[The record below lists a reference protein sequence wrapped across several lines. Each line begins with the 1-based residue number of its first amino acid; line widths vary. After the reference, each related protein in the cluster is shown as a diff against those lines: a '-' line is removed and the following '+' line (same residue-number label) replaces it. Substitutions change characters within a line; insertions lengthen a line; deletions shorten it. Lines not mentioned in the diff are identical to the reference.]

1 MSLPTSSRSG
11 LAEALSGWP
20 PPVLDPHGPFSN
32 TVTTLAWVLIAL
44 VTLIFLGVC
53 AALWVA
59 LYGSDE
65 LRARLG
71 GERVVR
77 WFGLIIPAG
86 VLFLLLAWGTTL
98 VAGMTAIQGD
108 ELRMRVSG
116 NIYWWRVSYLDAAGR
131 EVLADANELH
141 IPVGR
146 PVVVDMVSEDV
157 IHSFWVPKLGGKMDM
172 IPGRT
177 NRLKLQ
183 ADRPGS
189 YGGQCAEFCGGA
201 HSLMGFIVVAHEA
214 ADWQRWLDARLAPA
228 EASAPAS
235 AGASVRA
242 SVPAPPAAPASAGAP
257 ATGADEVQRG
267 RQLFGEVGC
276 AACHRIAGTDAQG
289 RSGPDLTHVGSR
301 RSLGAGI
308 LPNTRGTLIGWIG
321 DSQSIKPNN
330 RMPAYRSLPAA
341 ELDALAAYMESLR

>member
-1 MSLPTSSRSG
+1 
-11 LAEALSGWP
+11 
-20 PPVLDPHGPFSN
+20 VLDPHGPFSN

-44 VTLIFLGVC
+44 VTLIFVLVC

-65 LRARLG
+65 LRAKLG
-71 GERVVR
+71 GESVVK
-77 WFGLIIPAG
+77 WFGLIVPAG
-86 VLFLLLAWGTTL
+86 VLFLLLAWGTTM
-98 VAGMTAIQGD
+98 VAGMTAIKGD

-116 NIYWWRVSYLDAAGR
+116 NIYWWRVSYLDAGGK
-131 EVLADANELH
+131 EIHADANELH

-183 ADRPGS
+183 ADKAGV

-201 HSLMGFIVVAHEA
+201 HSLMGFVVVAHEP
-214 ADWQRWLDARLAPA
+214 ADWQRWLDTRLTPT
-228 EASAPAS
+228 
-235 AGASVRA
+235 
-242 SVPAPPAAPASAGAP
+242 PAAAPIGA
-257 ATGADEVQRG
+257 EVLRG
-267 RQLFGEVGC
+267 SQLFTEVGC
-276 AACHRIAGTDAQG
+276 AACHRVAGTTAQG
-289 RSGPDLTHVGSR
+289 LSGPDLTHVGSR

-321 DSQSIKPNN
+321 DSQSIKPSN
-330 RMPAYRSLPAA
+330 RMPAYRSLQAA
-341 ELDALAAYMESLR
+341 ELNALAAYMESLK

>member
-1 MSLPTSSRSG
+1 MSQPISSSSS

-44 VTLIFLGVC
+44 MTLIFLLVC
-53 AALWVA
+53 AAMWVA

-71 GERVVR
+71 GERVVK

-98 VAGMTAIQGD
+98 VAGMSTIRGD

-183 ADRPGS
+183 AGEAGN

-201 HSLMGFIVVAHEA
+201 HSLMGLVVVAHEP
-214 ADWQRWLDARLAPA
+214 ADWQRWMDARLKPA
-228 EASAPAS
+228 
-235 AGASVRA
+235 
-242 SVPAPPAAPASAGAP
+242 PAAPVSVEAL
-257 ATGADEVQRG
+257 RG
-267 RQLFGEVGC
+267 RQLFSEVGC
-276 AACHRIAGTDAQG
+276 AACHRVAGTDAQG
-289 RSGPDLTHVGSR
+289 TSGPDLTFVGSR
-301 RSLGAGI
+301 LSLGAGI
-308 LPNTRGTLIGWIG
+308 LPNTRGTLVGWIG

-330 RMPAYRSLPAA
+330 RMPSYRSLQAD
-341 ELDALAAYMESLR
+341 ELNALAAYMESLK

>member
-1 MSLPTSSRSG
+1 MSLPISSSSS

-44 VTLIFLGVC
+44 VTMIFLAVC
-53 AALWVA
+53 VAMWVA
-59 LYGSDE
+59 LFGSEE
-65 LRARLG
+65 LRAKLG

-86 VLFLLLAWGTTL
+86 VLLLLLAWGLTITRGLTT
-98 VAGMTAIQGD
+98 IRGD

-116 NIYWWRVSYLDAAGR
+116 NIYWWRVSYLDAAGK

-146 PVVVDMVSEDV
+146 PVVIDMESEDV

-183 ADRPGS
+183 ADKAGS

-201 HSLMGFIVVAHEA
+201 HSLMGFVVVAHEA
-214 ADWQRWLDARLAPA
+214 ADWQRWLDSRLKPVPNTPVSA
-228 EASAPAS
+228 EAL
-235 AGASVRA
+235 
-242 SVPAPPAAPASAGAP
+242 
-257 ATGADEVQRG
+257 RG
-267 RQLFGEVGC
+267 KQLFSEFGC
-276 AACHRIAGTDAQG
+276 AACHRVAGTSAQG
-289 RSGPDLTHVGSR
+289 LSGPDLSFIGAR

-308 LPNTRGTLIGWIG
+308 PPNNRGTLIGWIG

-330 RMPAYRSLPAA
+330 RMPSYRSLKAD
-341 ELDALAAYMESLR
+341 ELKALASYMESLK

>member
-1 MSLPTSSRSG
+1 MSQPISSSSS

-44 VTLIFLGVC
+44 MTLIFLLVC
-53 AALWVA
+53 AAMWVA
-59 LYGSDE
+59 LYGSDA

-71 GERVVR
+71 GERVVK
-77 WFGLIIPAG
+77 WFGLIVPAG

-108 ELRMRVSG
+108 ELRMRVAG
-116 NIYWWRVSYLDAAGR
+116 NLYWWRVSYLDAAGK
-131 EVLADANELH
+131 EILADANELH

-183 ADRPGS
+183 ADKAGS

-201 HSLMGFIVVAHEA
+201 HALMGLVVVAHEA
-214 ADWQRWLDARLAPA
+214 ADWQRWLDARLK
-228 EASAPAS
+228 
-235 AGASVRA
+235 
-242 SVPAPPAAPASAGAP
+242 PPANPVTVEAL
-257 ATGADEVQRG
+257 RG
-267 RQLFGEVGC
+267 QQLFNEIGC
-276 AACHRIAGTDAQG
+276 AACHRVAGTAAQG
-289 RSGPDLTHVGSR
+289 ISGPDLTFVGSR
-301 RSLGAGI
+301 LSLGAGI
-308 LPNTRGTLIGWIG
+308 LPNTRGTLVGWIG

-330 RMPAYRSLPAA
+330 RMPSYRSLQAD
-341 ELDALAAYMESLR
+341 ELNALAAYLESLK

>member
-1 MSLPTSSRSG
+1 MSQPTSSSSS

-20 PPVLDPHGPFSN
+20 PPVLDPQGPFSN
-32 TVTTLAWVLIAL
+32 TVTTLAWVLMAL
-44 VTLIFLGVC
+44 MALIFVLVC
-53 AALWVA
+53 AAMWVA
-59 LYGSDE
+59 LYGSDR

-77 WFGLIIPAG
+77 WFGLVLPAG
-86 VLFLLLAWGTTL
+86 VLFLLLAWSMALVSGLTT
-98 VAGMTAIQGD
+98 IRGD
-108 ELRMRVSG
+108 ELRMRIAG
-116 NIYWWRVSYLDAAGR
+116 NIYWWRVSYLDAAGQ
-131 EVLADANELH
+131 EWLADANELH
-141 IPVGR
+141 IPVGQ
-146 PVVVDMVSEDV
+146 PVVIDMVSEDV

-183 ADRPGS
+183 ADKPGV

-201 HSLMGFIVVAHEA
+201 HSLMGFVVVAHEA
-214 ADWQRWLDARLAPA
+214 ADWQRWLAARKAPA
-228 EASAPAS
+228 PIA
-235 AGASVRA
+235 VTD
-242 SVPAPPAAPASAGAP
+242 AAPVAN
-257 ATGADEVQRG
+257 TEVARG

-289 RSGPDLTHVGSR
+289 LSGPDLSFVGAR

-308 LPNTRGTLIGWIG
+308 LPNNRGTMIGWIG

-330 RMPAYRSLPAA
+330 RMPSYRSLSGA
-341 ELDALAAYMESLR
+341 ELAALAAYMESLK

>member
-1 MSLPTSSRSG
+1 MKPAMSQPISSPSSV
-11 LAEALSGWP
+11 AEGFTAAFTESISGWP

-32 TVTTLAWVLIAL
+32 TVTTLAGVLIAL
-44 VTLIFLGVC
+44 VTLIFVLVC

-65 LRARLG
+65 LRAKLG
-71 GERVVR
+71 GEGVVK
-77 WFGLIIPAG
+77 WFGLVMPTG
-86 VLFLLLAWGTTL
+86 VLFLLLAWGTTM
-98 VAGMTAIQGD
+98 VAGMTTIRGD

-131 EVLADANELH
+131 EIHADANELH

-183 ADRPGS
+183 ADTAGV
-189 YGGQCAEFCGGA
+189 YGGQCAEYCGGA
-201 HSLMGFIVVAHEA
+201 HALMGFVVVAHA
-214 ADWQRWLDARLAPA
+214 PADWQRWLDARLAPA
-228 EASAPAS
+228 PAVSTAASPAASPAS
-235 AGASVRA
+235 A
-242 SVPAPPAAPASAGAP
+242 
-257 ATGADEVQRG
+257 EVLRG
-267 RQLFGEVGC
+267 KQLFTEVGC
-276 AACHRIAGTDAQG
+276 AACHRVAGTAAQG
-289 RSGPDLTHVGSR
+289 LSGPDLTHVGSR

-330 RMPAYRSLPAA
+330 RMPAYRSLQAA
-341 ELDALAAYMESLR
+341 ELIALAAYMESLK

>member
-1 MSLPTSSRSG
+1 
-11 LAEALSGWP
+11 
-20 PPVLDPHGPFSN
+20 VLDPHGPFSN
-32 TVTTLAWVLIAL
+32 TVSTLAWVLIAL
-44 VTLIFLGVC
+44 VTLIFVLVC

-65 LRARLG
+65 LRAKLG
-71 GERVVR
+71 GEGVVK
-77 WFGLIIPAG
+77 WFGLIVPTG
-86 VLFLLLAWGTTL
+86 VLFLLLAWGTTM
-98 VAGMTAIQGD
+98 VAGMTTIQGD

-116 NIYWWRVSYLDAAGR
+116 NIYWWRVSYLDVAGK
-131 EVLADANELH
+131 EVHADANELH

-183 ADRPGS
+183 ADKAGV

-201 HSLMGFIVVAHEA
+201 HSLMGFVVVAHA
-214 ADWQRWLDARLAPA
+214 PADWQRWLDARLARLQPQP
-228 EASAPAS
+228 APA
-235 AGASVRA
+235 
-242 SVPAPPAAPASAGAP
+242 AAPVSA
-257 ATGADEVQRG
+257 EVLRG
-267 RQLFGEVGC
+267 SQLFGEVGC
-276 AACHRIAGTDAQG
+276 AACHRVAGTTAQG
-289 RSGPDLTHVGSR
+289 LSGPDLTHVGSR
-301 RSLGAGI
+301 QSLGAGI

-330 RMPAYRSLPAA
+330 RMPAYRSLQAA
-341 ELDALAAYMESLR
+341 ELGALAAYMESLK

>member
-86 VLFLLLAWGTTL
+86 VLFLLLAWGTAL

-183 ADRPGS
+183 ADRAGR

-201 HSLMGFIVVAHEA
+201 HALMGFVVVAHEA
-214 ADWQRWLDARLAPA
+214 ADWQRWLEARRKPAAVALGA
-228 EASAPAS
+228 EAL
-235 AGASVRA
+235 
-242 SVPAPPAAPASAGAP
+242 
-257 ATGADEVQRG
+257 RG
-267 RQLFGEVGC
+267 RQLFSEVGC
-276 AACHRIAGTDAQG
+276 AACHRVAGTQAQG
-289 RSGPDLTHVGSR
+289 LSGPDLTFVGAR
-301 RSLGAGI
+301 QSLGAGI
-308 LPNTRGTLIGWIG
+308 LPNTRATLIGWIG

-330 RMPAYRSLPAA
+330 RMPAYRSLKA
-341 ELDALAAYMESLR
+341 EELNALASYMESLQ

>member
-1 MSLPTSSRSG
+1 MSQPTSSSSN

-32 TVTTLAWVLIAL
+32 TVSTLAWVLLAL
-44 VTLIFLGVC
+44 VTVIFVLVC

-59 LYGSDE
+59 LYGNDA
-65 LRARLG
+65 LRAKLG
-71 GERVVR
+71 GERVVK
-77 WFGLIIPAG
+77 WFGLILPAG
-86 VLFLLLAWGTTL
+86 VLFLLLVGGMLLVRGLTT
-98 VAGMTAIQGD
+98 IQGD

-116 NIYWWRVSYLDAAGR
+116 NIYWWRVSYLDAAGK

-183 ADRPGS
+183 ADKAGT

-201 HSLMGFIVVAHEA
+201 HALMGFVVVAHEPDA
-214 ADWQRWLDARLAPA
+214 WQRWLDGRI
-228 EASAPAS
+228 E
-235 AGASVRA
+235 RA
-242 SVPAPPAAPASAGAP
+242 TAAAPLDIDA
-257 ATGADEVQRG
+257 QRG
-267 RQLFGEVGC
+267 KQLFNEIGC
-276 AACHRIAGTDAQG
+276 AACHRVGGTDAQG
-289 RSGPDLTHVGSR
+289 LSGPDLTFVGAR
-301 RSLGAGI
+301 QSLGAGI
-308 LPNTRGTLIGWIG
+308 LPNSRATLIGWIG

-330 RMPAYRSLPAA
+330 RMPAYRSLKA
-341 ELDALAAYMESLR
+341 EELHALASYMEALK

>member
-1 MSLPTSSRSG
+1 MSQPISSGSG

-20 PPVLDPHGPFSN
+20 PPVLDPQGPLSN
-32 TVTTLAWVLIAL
+32 QVTTLAWVLFVL
-44 VTLIFLGVC
+44 MLLIFVLVC

-59 LYGSDE
+59 LRGSAP

-86 VLFLLLAWGTTL
+86 ILFVLLVWSTTMLAGLSTL
-98 VAGMTAIQGD
+98 RGD
-108 ELRMRVSG
+108 EARMRISG
-116 NIYWWRVSYLDAAGR
+116 NIYWWRVSYLDAAGN

-141 IPVGR
+141 VPVGR

-157 IHSFWVPKLGGKMDM
+157 IHSFWVPRLGGKMDM
-172 IPGRT
+172 VPGRI

-183 ADRPGS
+183 ADQAGV

-201 HSLMGFIVVAHEA
+201 HALMGFVVVAHEP
-214 ADWQRWLDARLAPA
+214 ADWQRWLDTRLA
-228 EASAPAS
+228 
-235 AGASVRA
+235 R
-242 SVPAPPAAPASAGAP
+242 AAPADSAAAP
-257 ATGADEVQRG
+257 AASAEARRG
-267 RQLFGEVGC
+267 QQLFGEVGC
-276 AACHRIAGTDAQG
+276 AACHRIAGTSAQG
-289 RSGPDLTHVGSR
+289 LSGPDLTHVGSR

-308 LPNTRGTLIGWIG
+308 LPNNRGTLIGWIG

-330 RMPAYRSLPAA
+330 RMPAYRSLRAD
-341 ELDALAAYMESLR
+341 ELQALASYMESLQ

>member
-1 MSLPTSSRSG
+1 MSQPISSNSS

-32 TVTTLAWVLIAL
+32 SVTTLAWVLIAL
-44 VTLIFLGVC
+44 MTIIFLLVC
-53 AALWVA
+53 AAMWVA

-65 LRARLG
+65 LRAQLG
-71 GERVVR
+71 GERVVK

-86 VLFLLLAWGTTL
+86 VLFVLLAWGTTM
-98 VAGMTAIQGD
+98 VAGMTTIKGD

-116 NIYWWRVSYLDAAGR
+116 NIYWWRVSYLDSAGNQIM
-131 EVLADANELH
+131 ADANELH

-146 PVVVDMVSEDV
+146 PVVIDIVSEDV

-183 ADRPGS
+183 ADKAGI

-201 HSLMGFIVVAHEA
+201 HSLMGFMVVAHEP
-214 ADWQRWLDARLAPA
+214 ADWQRWRDDRL
-228 EASAPAS
+228 SKS
-235 AGASVRA
+235 SV
-242 SVPAPPAAPASAGAP
+242 AAPISA
-257 ATGADEVQRG
+257 EVLRG
-267 RQLFGEVGC
+267 MQLFSEVGC
-276 AACHRIAGTDAQG
+276 ATCHRVAGSSAQG
-289 RSGPDLTHVGSR
+289 LSGPDLTHVGSR

-330 RMPAYRSLPAA
+330 RMPAYSSLQAA
-341 ELDALAAYMESLR
+341 DLNALAAYMEWLK

>member
-1 MSLPTSSRSG
+1 MSAPTSSSF
-11 LAEALSGWP
+11 ADALRGWP
-20 PPVLDPHGPFSN
+20 PPVLDPAGPFSN
-32 TVTTLAWVLIAL
+32 SVTTLAWVLIAL

-53 AALWVA
+53 AAMWVA

-71 GERVVR
+71 GERVVK
-77 WFGLIIPAG
+77 WFGLVIPAG
-86 VLFLLLAWGTTL
+86 VLLLLLVWGLTL
-98 VAGMTAIQGD
+98 VRGLSTIQGD

-116 NIYWWRVSYLDAAGR
+116 NLYWWRVSYLDAAGR
-131 EVLADANELH
+131 EIHADANELH

-157 IHSFWVPKLGGKMDM
+157 IHSFWAPRLGGKMDM

-183 ADRPGS
+183 ADKPGS

-201 HSLMGFIVVAHEA
+201 HSLMGLVVVAHEA
-214 ADWQRWLDARLAPA
+214 ANWQRWMDARLKPAPA
-228 EASAPAS
+228 ALSVEAL
-235 AGASVRA
+235 
-242 SVPAPPAAPASAGAP
+242 
-257 ATGADEVQRG
+257 RG
-267 RQLFGEVGC
+267 RQLFKEVGC
-276 AACHRIAGTDAQG
+276 AACHRVAGTDALG
-289 RSGPDLTHVGSR
+289 VSGPDLTHVGAR

-308 LPNTRGTLIGWIG
+308 LPNTRATLIGWIG

-330 RMPAYRSLPAA
+330 RMPAYRSLKAD
-341 ELDALAAYMESLR
+341 ELNALASYMESLK

>member
-1 MSLPTSSRSG
+1 MSQPTSSSSS

-32 TVTTLAWVLIAL
+32 TVSTLAWVLIAL
-44 VTLIFLGVC
+44 MVLIFLLVC
-53 AALWVA
+53 AAMWVA

-65 LRARLG
+65 MRARLG
-71 GERVVR
+71 GEKVVK

-86 VLFLLLAWGTTL
+86 VLLLLLAWGTTL
-98 VAGMTAIQGD
+98 VAGLTTIKGD

-116 NIYWWRVSYLDAAGR
+116 NIYWWRVSYLDAAGQ
-131 EVLADANELH
+131 EIVADANELH

-183 ADRPGS
+183 ADRAGT
-189 YGGQCAEFCGGA
+189 YAGQCAEFCGGA
-201 HSLMGFIVVAHEA
+201 HSLMGFLVVAHEP
-214 ADWQRWLDARLAPA
+214 ADWQRWLQARQSP
-228 EASAPAS
+228 
-235 AGASVRA
+235 R
-242 SVPAPPAAPASAGAP
+242 PAAAVNAEVLRGA
-257 ATGADEVQRG
+257 E
-267 RQLFGEVGC
+267 LFNSVGC
-276 AACHRIAGTDAQG
+276 AACHRVGGTAAQG
-289 RSGPDLTHVGSR
+289 LSGPDLSFVGAR

-308 LPNTRGTLIGWIG
+308 LPNNRGTLVGWIG
-321 DSQSIKPNN
+321 DSQSIKPGN
-330 RMPAYRSLPAA
+330 RMPAYRSLQAA
-341 ELDALAAYMESLR
+341 ELNALAAYMESLR

>member
-1 MSLPTSSRSG
+1 MSQPISSRSS

-32 TVTTLAWVLIAL
+32 TVTTLAWVLIAI
-44 VTLIFLGVC
+44 VTLIFLLVC

-65 LRARLG
+65 LRAKLG

-86 VLFLLLAWGTTL
+86 VLFLLLAWGTTM
-98 VAGMTAIQGD
+98 VAGMTTIKGD

-116 NIYWWRVSYLDAAGR
+116 NIYWWRVSYLDAAGH
-131 EVLADANELH
+131 EILADANELH

-183 ADRPGS
+183 ADRAGN

-201 HSLMGFIVVAHEA
+201 HSLMGFVVVAHEP
-214 ADWQRWLDARLAPA
+214 ADWQRWLDSRLAPA
-228 EASAPAS
+228 PA
-235 AGASVRA
+235 
-242 SVPAPPAAPASAGAP
+242 AAPASA
-257 ATGADEVQRG
+257 DVVRG
-267 RQLFGEVGC
+267 RQLFTEVGC
-276 AACHRIAGTDAQG
+276 AACHRVGGTAAQG
-289 RSGPDLTHVGSR
+289 LSGPDLTHVGSR

-308 LPNTRGTLIGWIG
+308 LPNNRGTMTGWIG

-330 RMPAYRSLPAA
+330 RMPAYRSLQAA
-341 ELDALAAYMESLR
+341 ELNALAAYMESLR

>member
-1 MSLPTSSRSG
+1 MAGPN

-32 TVTTLAWVLIAL
+32 SVTTLAWVLIAL
-44 VTLIFLGVC
+44 FTLIFLGVC
-53 AALWVA
+53 AAMWVA

-71 GERVVR
+71 GERVVK

-86 VLFLLLAWGTTL
+86 VLLLLLAWGLTL
-98 VAGMTAIQGD
+98 VAGMSTIKGD

-131 EVLADANELH
+131 ETLADANELH

-183 ADRPGS
+183 ADKAGV

-201 HSLMGFIVVAHEA
+201 HALMGFVVVAHEA
-214 ADWQRWLDARLAPA
+214 ADWQRWLDSRLK
-228 EASAPAS
+228 
-235 AGASVRA
+235 
-242 SVPAPPAAPASAGAP
+242 PAPESNVSVEAL
-257 ATGADEVQRG
+257 RG
-267 RQLFGEVGC
+267 KQLFNEVGC
-276 AACHRIAGTDAQG
+276 AACHRVAGTSAQG
-289 RSGPDLTHVGSR
+289 VSGPDLTFVGSR
-301 RSLGAGI
+301 QSLGAGI

-330 RMPAYRSLPAA
+330 RMPAYRSLKAD
-341 ELDALAAYMESLR
+341 ELNALASYMESLK

>member
-1 MSLPTSSRSG
+1 MSQPTSSRSS

-32 TVTTLAWVLIAL
+32 TVTTLAWVLIAM
-44 VTLIFLGVC
+44 VTLIFVLVC
-53 AALWVA
+53 AAMWVA
-59 LYGSDE
+59 LYGSDK
-65 LRARLG
+65 LRAQLG
-71 GERVVR
+71 GERVVK
-77 WFGLIIPAG
+77 WFGLIVPAG
-86 VLFLLLAWGTTL
+86 VLFVLLAWGTTM
-98 VAGMTAIQGD
+98 VAGMTTIKGD

-116 NIYWWRVSYLDAAGR
+116 NIYWWRVSYLDAAGT
-131 EVLADANELH
+131 ELHADANELH

-183 ADRPGS
+183 ADKAGV

-201 HSLMGFIVVAHEA
+201 HSLMGFVVVAHEP
-214 ADWQRWLDARLAPA
+214 ADWQSWLEARLARLHPQ
-228 EASAPAS
+228 
-235 AGASVRA
+235 
-242 SVPAPPAAPASAGAP
+242 PAA
-257 ATGADEVQRG
+257 ATVPVSVEVLRG

-276 AACHRIAGTDAQG
+276 AACHRVAGTAAQG
-289 RSGPDLTHVGSR
+289 LSGPDLTHVGSR
-301 RSLGAGI
+301 QSLGAGI

-330 RMPAYRSLPAA
+330 RMPAYRSLQAA
-341 ELDALAAYMESLR
+341 ELNALAAYMESLK